1 MTKKKKKIY
10 ITLTIMLVLLLVA
23 FFSINLVLDR
33 VSRKAMA
40 QLAQEA
46 EQRGVE
52 VKLPDFGSVWL
63 SGFLSATWSDVSAVV
78 NLQTGEMKDRRRMWD
93 MQIDRATVDWDFD
106 NRGALVA
113 QGIKFVRNSN
123 EPGKEK
129 LADRSIEFK
138 QVDLQFPLELQD
150 PRAVIKSLLP
160 EFVRLTEDG
169 TTSLPLGIE
178 GVIAITF
185 KNQPVQL
192 HLRTARKGDDTVVVL
207 NRDDVAALAPLFK
220 GKLTDAEADLIAMYP
235 RRAPRL
241 LDIKDSAETSS
252 AQAHQDD
259 ATVPQDAYRHVLWS
273 FLLSRVYG
281 ADFAKLV
288 GEAHETGD
296 TGNTDAERKMDL
308 HNNAIGRKYAELEI
322 PRGAVLKRLLAD
334 PNVIRVPEE
343 SSENQ

>member
-1 MTKKKKKIY
+1 MTKKKKIIY
-10 ITLTIMLVLLLVA
+10 ASVTTLLVLLLVA
-23 FFSINLVLDR
+23 FFSINMALDR

-52 VKLPDFGSVWL
+52 IKLPDFGSVWL

-93 MQIDRATVDWDFD
+93 MHIDRATIDWDL
-106 NRGALVA
+106 NNQGTLVA

-123 EPGKEK
+123 QPDEEE
-129 LADRSIEFK
+129 LANRSIELN

-185 KNQPVQL
+185 KNQPIQL
-192 HLRTARKGDDTVVVL
+192 HLRTIRQGDDTVVVL

-220 GKLTDAEADLIAMYP
+220 GKLTDAEADLIAMHP

-273 FLLSRVYG
+273 FLLTRVYG

-296 TGNTDAERKMDL
+296 TGNTAAERKMDL
-308 HNNAIGRKYAELEI
+308 HNNAIGRKYAEQEI
-322 PRGAVLKRLLAD
+322 PRSGVLKRLLAD
-334 PNVIRVPEE
+334 TDVQHFPED
-343 SSENQ
+343 SSEEP